1 MTLLRI
7 TLSIFVVALIALS
20 SYLFIALPLLQD
32 PHSGEKSLTDQIN
45 STETITSVGEST
57 DAPVPVK
64 AVNTASAASRPI
76 ASTGSR
82 LTEIYGRS
90 TAAAASRPIASTG
103 SRLIEIFGRVTD
115 SNGQPVEGVSITE
128 ERYFFTATSND
139 SGQYRILLDLP
150 RNRLPT
156 LNFLRAGF
164 AGKRIELTRAQLQ
177 DMPIFELDTTLADR
191 ADTLRLS
198 GSVANDI
205 GVALEGVRIE
215 ISTLKSAAWDNYYLT
230 VMSDAQGNFIL
241 EGVPAMTHYR
251 LMAALAPEYPV
262 YSDDDFYVGSDPKQL
277 QIELKTLNFVN
288 LGGMILNPESAPV
301 ANFEIYISNLTT
313 GVHSRKIVSD
323 SSGFFALDRF
333 PLGEVS
339 LSTRGT
345 EFFKISGLELT
356 DLDHANLVLI
366 VDRGDRYLSGWVS
379 DENGIAVEKA
389 MVTLDAT
396 ITKDGIEFS
405 SYRSQSTDSNG
416 RFSFESIARGDHRI
430 SVYANGFN
438 KLESAH
444 SLPGQSDQL
453 QFTLTRP

>member
-7 TLSIFVVALIALS
+7 ILSIFVVALIALS
-20 SYLFIALPLLQD
+20 SCLLIALPLLQD
-32 PHSGEKSLTDQIN
+32 PHSGEKSLTDQII

-64 AVNTASAASRPI
+64 AVSTASAASRPI

-90 TAAAASRPIASTG
+90 TATAASRPIAGAG
-103 SRLIEIFGRVTD
+103 SRQIEVFGRITD
-115 SNGQPVEGVSITE
+115 SIGQPVEDVLITE
-128 ERYFFTATSND
+128 ERYLFTATSD
-139 SGQYRILLDLP
+139 SSGQYRILLDLP

-164 AGKRIELTRAQLQ
+164 AGKRIKLTRAQLQ
-177 DMPIFELDTTLADR
+177 DMPIFELDTTLVDN

-215 ISTLKSAAWDNYYLT
+215 INALKSAAWDNYYLT
-230 VMSDAQGNFIL
+230 VFSDSRGDFVL

-262 YSDDDFYVGSDPKQL
+262 YSDEDFYVGPDPEQL
-277 QIELKTLNFVN
+277 QIELKTLKFVN

-313 GVHSRKIVSD
+313 GVHSRKIISD
-323 SSGFFALDRF
+323 SSGFFTLERF

-356 DLDHANLVLI
+356 DLDYANLVLI
-366 VDRGDRYLSGWVS
+366 VDQGDRYLSGWVS
-379 DENGIAVEKA
+379 DENGIAVAKA
-389 MVTLDAT
+389 MVTLDAM
-396 ITKDGIEFS
+396 ITRDGIEYS

-416 RFSFESIARGDHRI
+416 KFNFKNIARGDHRI
-430 SVYANGFN
+430 SVYASGFN

-444 SLPGQSDQL
+444 SLTRQSDQL
-453 QFTLTRP
+453 QITLIRP

>member
-7 TLSIFVVALIALS
+7 TLAIFLVALLALS
-20 SYLFIALPLLQD
+20 SYLLIALPLLQD
-32 PHSGEKSLTDQIN
+32 PHSEAKSSTGEISSKQSK
-45 STETITSVGEST
+45 TSVREST
-57 DAPVPVK
+57 TTPATADA
-64 AVNTASAASRPI
+64 ASTALTASRP
-76 ASTGSR
+76 
-82 LTEIYGRS
+82 
-90 TAAAASRPIASTG
+90 TAGAG
-103 SRLIEIFGRVTD
+103 SRLIEVFGRITD
-115 SNGQPVEGVSITE
+115 SLGQPVEDVLITE
-128 ERYFFTATSND
+128 ERYFFTATSD
-139 SGQYRILLDLP
+139 SSGQYRILLDLP

-164 AGKRIELTRAQLQ
+164 AGKRIELTRAQLP
-177 DMPIFELDTTLADR
+177 DMPIFELDTTLADS

-215 ISTLKSAAWDNYYLT
+215 INALKSAAWDNYYLT
-230 VMSDAQGNFIL
+230 VFSDTRGNFIL

-277 QIELKTLNFVN
+277 QIELKTLKFVN

-301 ANFEIYISNLTT
+301 TNFEIYINNLTT

-323 SSGFFALDRF
+323 SSGFFMLERF

-356 DLDHANLVLI
+356 DLNYANLVLI

-379 DENGIAVEKA
+379 DEDGIAVEKA
-389 MVTLDAT
+389 MVTLDAI
-396 ITKDGIEFS
+396 ITRDGIEYS

-438 KLESAH
+438 KLDAEH
-444 SLPGQSDQL
+444 SLPTQSDQL
-453 QFTLTRP
+453 QLTLTRP

>member
-7 TLSIFVVALIALS
+7 TLSIFLVALIALS
-20 SYLFIALPLLQD
+20 LYLWIALPLLQD
-32 PHSGEKSLTDQIN
+32 PHSEAKSSASEIN
-45 STETITSVGEST
+45 STQSKISAGEST
-57 DAPVPVK
+57 DTSA
-64 AVNTASAASRPI
+64 TAGAASTALTTSQPT
-76 ASTGSR
+76 AGAGSQ
-82 LTEIYGRS
+82 
-90 TAAAASRPIASTG
+90 
-103 SRLIEIFGRVTD
+103 LIEVFGRITD
-115 SNGQPVEGVSITE
+115 SIGQPVEGVLITE
-128 ERYFFTATSND
+128 ERYFFTATSD
-139 SGQYRILLDLP
+139 SSGQYRILLDLP

-164 AGKRIELTRAQLQ
+164 AGKRIELTRAQLL
-177 DMPIFELDTTLADR
+177 DMPIFELDTTLADS

-215 ISTLKSAAWDNYYLT
+215 INALKSAAWDNYYLT
-230 VMSDAQGNFIL
+230 VFSDTRGNFIL

-262 YSDDDFYVGSDPKQL
+262 YSDDDFYVGTDPNQL
-277 QIELKTLNFVN
+277 QIELKSLKFVN

-323 SSGFFALDRF
+323 SSGFFALERF

-389 MVTLDAT
+389 MVTLDAM
-396 ITKDGIEFS
+396 ITRDGIEYS

-416 RFSFESIARGDHRI
+416 RFNFENIARGDHRI